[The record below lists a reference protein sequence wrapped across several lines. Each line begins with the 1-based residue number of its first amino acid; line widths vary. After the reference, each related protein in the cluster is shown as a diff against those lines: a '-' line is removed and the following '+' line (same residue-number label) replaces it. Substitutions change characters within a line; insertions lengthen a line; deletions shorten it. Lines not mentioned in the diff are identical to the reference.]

1 MDSAA
6 VVFADGADAIVSNG
20 AHHAVRALGLARRG
34 AGKGKGGGG
43 GGGGS
48 GGRVVLSAECN
59 SWPRCYK
66 AEYEVRHTG
75 LDPQTSS
82 QTPDRSTTHTFEP
95 RL

>member
-1 MDSAA
+1 M
-6 VVFADGADAIVSNG
+6 VFADGADAIVSNG

-43 GGGGS
+43 MGGS

-66 AEYEVRHTG
+66 TEYEVCHTG
-75 LDPQTSS
+75 LAPQISS
-82 QTPDRSTTHTFEP
+82 
-95 RL
+95 

>member
-1 MDSAA
+1 MSLALNSAA

-34 AGKGKGGGG
+34 AGKEKGG

-66 AEYEVRHTG
+66 TEYEVCHTG
-75 LDPQTSS
+75 LAPQTSL
-82 QTPDRSTTHTFEP
+82 DP
-95 RL
+95 RQICYSHV